1 MSNRFRL
8 DGSYLKFDFL
18 KYKVSNEKKKRFYFF
33 FDLFYNTIFCLLT
46 LSVSAYMSA
55 HGQIF
60 NFQFPS
66 LLKIIFFV
74 FIPIYRIITL

>member
-18 KYKVSNEKKKRFYFF
+18 KYKVSNEKKKILFF
-33 FDLFYNTIFCLLT
+33 FSIYFITIFHLLT

-60 NFQFPS
+60 NSPLYS
-66 LLKIIFFV
+66 K
-74 FIPIYRIITL
+74 